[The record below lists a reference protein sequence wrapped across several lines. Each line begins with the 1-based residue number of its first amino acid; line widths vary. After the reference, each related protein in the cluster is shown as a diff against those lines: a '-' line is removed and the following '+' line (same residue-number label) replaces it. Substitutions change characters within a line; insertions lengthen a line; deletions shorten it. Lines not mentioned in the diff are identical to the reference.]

1 MTDTTDLAR
10 GARPDDGRYG
20 TIETGDGATI
30 IYDREARD
38 AWLQS
43 SLLVDCEV

>member
-1 MTDTTDLAR
+1 MTTETDPDAA
-10 GARPDDGRYG
+10 GPDDERYG
-20 TIETGDGATI
+20 SIETGDGATI

-43 SLLVDCEV
+43 NLLVDCEA